1 MYRPNGTLQALN
13 SPEKIVNVHCLCMN
27 STSMR
32 KPSLRTGIKDKKWHK
47 KKQMKNKFPVIEPI
61 WIGLAFVFLGWL
73 YTTVQVVFAS
83 VGTGFNALGPGMQF
97 FDTFREK
104 IFFGPESIIFYL
116 PICTTLE
123 AGWSVKTWLESFL
136 MWVFMIFAMMLPSLL
151 PFLNSTIISFKN
163 FCRFMLGYLA
173 VWMLFCFAG
182 IFIQWILHTNGLLSN
197 EMVITNSLLAS
208 LLLTLVGFYQFSKI
222 KLRSC
227 IVRDQLLA
235 SIAKTSVGT
244 RFSFQAGTKLGI
256 SCAVSCGP
264 LMLTMFAFGLM
275 NFIAMLFLTIMMF
288 VETNLLNSEVSN
300 KFIGLVALAFAAFSL
315 KNVV

>member
-1 MYRPNGTLQALN
+1 MAQ
-13 SPEKIVNVHCLCMN
+13 V
-27 STSMR
+27 
-32 KPSLRTGIKDKKWHK
+32 

-73 YTTVQVVFAS
+73 YTTFQVVFAS

-97 FDTFREK
+97 FDMFREK

-136 MWVFMIFAMMLPSLL
+136 MWAFMIFAMMLPSLL
-151 PFLNSTIISFKN
+151 PFLNATIISFKN

-173 VWMLFCFAG
+173 IWMLFCVVG
-182 IFIQWILHTNGLLSN
+182 IFIQWVLHTNGLLSD
-197 EMVITNSLLAS
+197 EMVITNPWFAS
-208 LLLTLVGFYQFSKI
+208 LLLTLVGIYQFSRT

-227 IVRDQLLA
+227 IARNQLLV
-235 SIAKTSVGT
+235 SHVETSGGIG
-244 RFSFQAGTKLGI
+244 FNLQAGTKFGV
-256 SCAVSCGP
+256 SCAISCGP

-275 NFIAMLFLTIMMF
+275 NVIAMLVLTVMMF
-288 VETNLLNSEVSN
+288 VETNFFYGESSN
-300 KFIGLVALAFAAFSL
+300 RFIGVVALVYAALSLEIFA
-315 KNVV
+315 

>member
-1 MYRPNGTLQALN
+1 MAQ
-13 SPEKIVNVHCLCMN
+13 V
-27 STSMR
+27 
-32 KPSLRTGIKDKKWHK
+32 

-73 YTTVQVVFAS
+73 YTAFQVVFAS
-83 VGTGFNALGPGMQF
+83 VSTGFNALGPGMQF
-97 FDTFREK
+97 FDMFRQK

-136 MWVFMIFAMMLPSLL
+136 MWAFMIFAMMLPSLL
-151 PFLNSTIISFKN
+151 PFLNSKIISFNN

-173 VWMLFCFAG
+173 VWMLFCVVG

-208 LLLTLVGFYQFSKI
+208 LLLALVGFYQFSKI

-227 IVRDQLLA
+227 ILRNQLLA
-235 SIAKTSVGT
+235 STAKTSVGV
-244 RFSFQAGTKLGI
+244 RFNLKAGTKLGI

-288 VETNLLNSEVSN
+288 VETNLFYGESSN
-300 KFIGLVALAFAAFSL
+300 KFIGLVALAFAAFNLKSL
-315 KNVV
+315 V